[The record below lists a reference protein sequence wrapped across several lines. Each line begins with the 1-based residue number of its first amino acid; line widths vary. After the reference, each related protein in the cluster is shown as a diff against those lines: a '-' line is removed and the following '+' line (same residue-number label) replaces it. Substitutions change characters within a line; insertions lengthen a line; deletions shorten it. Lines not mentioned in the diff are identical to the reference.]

1 MVVENK
7 VTPSSRRVWGIVV
20 AGLVGLAAGAL
31 AGYFGYSFGVVGRSP
46 LVHLRGSSNESPFDE
61 TYRGMARLGGLEA
74 SARKCD
80 GTPVPPGII
89 EREMEVID
97 QIEASS
103 KKANLD
109 PALDVARAIVAYRA
123 ATVANMQSDEQA
135 SGSAFS
141 KKQHSFRRLD
151 GRTHRPTTLQASF
164 ARWTTASRRVSFR
177 KEKQ

>member
-7 VTPSSRRVWGIVV
+7 NASALRNALIIVSAGV
-20 AGLVGLAAGAL
+20 IGLVAGAL
-31 AGYFGYSFGVVGRSP
+31 GGYLGYSNPVIFKSP
-46 LVHLRGSSNESPFDE
+46 LVRLKGSSNESPFDQ

-97 QIEASS
+97 QVEASS
-103 KKANLD
+103 RKANLD
-109 PALDVARAIVAYRA
+109 PALNVARAIAAYR
-123 ATVANMQSDEQA
+123 
-135 SGSAFS
+135 GSSVQQETAF
-141 KKQHSFRRLD
+141 
-151 GRTHRPTTLQASF
+151 LQAAGWKDTSSDHF
-164 ARWTTASRRVSFR
+164 ASIVRAMDDCQPQGVVG